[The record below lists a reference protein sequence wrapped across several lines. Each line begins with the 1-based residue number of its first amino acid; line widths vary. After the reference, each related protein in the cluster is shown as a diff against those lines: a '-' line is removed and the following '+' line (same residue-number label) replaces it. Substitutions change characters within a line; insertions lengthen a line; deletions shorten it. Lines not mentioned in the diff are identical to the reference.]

1 MNSPRDTHP
10 DEGTIHAWLDRQL
23 DATSTATLEAHL
35 QRCDDCAERVA
46 EARGLIAGTSRI
58 IASLDDE
65 RSGAAP
71 ILRAAPASPVRPV
84 APLASVPELGNA
96 PVEPV
101 ESVEPVAPV
110 TPVEA
115 GVEPGSGPAVSP
127 PFSPSTG
134 GRVWRA
140 FRVTPVRAAIAA
152 TLVVAIGLTLTHK
165 RTGPDTVATSP
176 GAERPV
182 SASAGVENSPAQPR
196 DHLLDSAIAR
206 NLAQVQPPRSFEA
219 SPRVA
224 AAVSSGTVPSLAVA
238 PESRSFDSTSATR
251 VAIARAAVRAQRE
264 TTVGADLAR
273 VAQAPAPTASAPTDR
288 NIVAAK
294 VADSLVGGVAGA
306 SSMMTGRALGVVA
319 GLEVPQ
325 CYRVESATGTAATWG
340 SVPLPLVIA
349 LDAPATRPGAR
360 ILTPEGAETDSRAM
374 FERTGDDSLV
384 FTLQRIGYNGTLSL
398 GAPGEVRAG
407 VMRSSQTHSALQAM
421 VVTSAETKPQK
432 SVAKR
437 RVVAPE
443 APVERQEAASSAPAV
458 PVVAR
463 RIVCPGLK

>member
-1 MNSPRDTHP
+1 MSSLHDTHP

-58 IASLDDE
+58 LASLDDE
-65 RSGAAP
+65 RSGATP
-71 ILRAAPASPVRPV
+71 ILRAAPPSAVRLV
-84 APLASVPELGNA
+84 APLASIPELGNS

-101 ESVEPVAPV
+101 EPV

-115 GVEPGSGPAVSP
+115 GVEPESGSAVSP
-127 PFSPSTG
+127 PTG

-152 TLVVAIGLTLTHK
+152 TLVVAIGLTLTRK

-219 SPRVA
+219 SPRAA
-224 AAVSSGTVPSLAVA
+224 AAVSSVTVPSLAVA
-238 PESRSFDSTSATR
+238 PESRGLDSTSATR

-288 NIVAAK
+288 AIVAAK
-294 VADSLVGGVAGA
+294 VADSLVGGVAGV
-306 SSMMTGRALGVVA
+306 SSMMAGRALGVVV

-340 SVPLPLVIA
+340 SVALPLVIA

-360 ILTPEGAETDSRAM
+360 ILSPEGAETDSRAT
-374 FERTGDDSLV
+374 FERTGDDSLL
-384 FTLQRIGYNGTLSL
+384 FTLRRIGYNGTLSL

-421 VVTSAETKPQK
+421 VVTSADTKPQN
-432 SVAKR
+432 SATR
-437 RVVAPE
+437 RPKVVAPE
-443 APVERQEAASSAPAV
+443 ARVAPVERQEAASLAPAV

-463 RIVCPGLK
+463 RIICPVLK

>member
-58 IASLDDE
+58 LASLDDE

-71 ILRAAPASPVRPV
+71 ILRAAPASPARPV
-84 APLASVPELGNA
+84 APLASVPELGNS
-96 PVEPV
+96 P
-101 ESVEPVAPV
+101 VEPVAPV
-110 TPVEA
+110 TPAEA

-182 SASAGVENSPAQPR
+182 STSAGVENSPAQPR

-219 SPRVA
+219 SPRAA
-224 AAVSSGTVPSLAVA
+224 AAVSSGTLPSLAVA

-251 VAIARAAVRAQRE
+251 VSIARAAVRAQRE

-294 VADSLVGGVAGA
+294 VADSFVGGVAGA

-340 SVPLPLVIA
+340 SVALPLVIA

-384 FTLQRIGYNGTLSL
+384 FTLRRIGYTGTLSL

-407 VMRSSQTHSALQAM
+407 VMRSSQTHSALQTM
-421 VVTSAETKPQK
+421 VVPSAETKTQK
-432 SVAKR
+432 SAARR

-443 APVERQEAASSAPAV
+443 ARVAPVERQEAASSAPAV

>member
-58 IASLDDE
+58 LASLDDE

-84 APLASVPELGNA
+84 APLASVPEIGN
-96 PVEPV
+96 
-101 ESVEPVAPV
+101 SLVEPVAPG
-110 TPVEA
+110 TPAEA
-115 GVEPGSGPAVSP
+115 GVEPGSGPAVAP
-127 PFSPSTG
+127 PFPPSTG

-219 SPRVA
+219 SPRAA

-294 VADSLVGGVAGA
+294 VADSLVGGVARA

-384 FTLQRIGYNGTLSL
+384 FTLRRIGYNGTLSL

-443 APVERQEAASSAPAV
+443 ARVTPVERQEAASSAPAV